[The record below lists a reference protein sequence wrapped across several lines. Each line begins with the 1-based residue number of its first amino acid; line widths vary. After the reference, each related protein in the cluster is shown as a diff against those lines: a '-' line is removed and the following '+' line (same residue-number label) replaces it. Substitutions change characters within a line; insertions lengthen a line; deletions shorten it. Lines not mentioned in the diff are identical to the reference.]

1 MAKANAQSCACHST
15 RPRSLPAMDIW
26 VDAQLSVSASDLLV
40 YVDSQLLS
48 VNSPNAS
55 QRQEMQMR

>member
-1 MAKANAQSCACHST
+1 
-15 RPRSLPAMDIW
+15 MDIW